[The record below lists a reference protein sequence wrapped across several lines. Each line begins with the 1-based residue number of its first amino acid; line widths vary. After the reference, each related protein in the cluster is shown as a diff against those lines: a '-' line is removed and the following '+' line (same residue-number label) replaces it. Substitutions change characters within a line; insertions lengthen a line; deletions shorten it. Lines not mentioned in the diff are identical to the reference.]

1 MEHQKNK
8 ICNNEVDYNR
18 NLYVYYSAILNLSFI
33 NPTLY
38 ISDIFDKIKK
48 SYIENNYI
56 QFNKVISVGSKS
68 SLPYKSSKTRGFTIR
83 GFCCPNSP
91 LSKR

>member
-48 SYIENNYI
+48 II
-56 QFNKVISVGSKS
+56 H
-68 SLPYKSSKTRGFTIR
+68 
-83 GFCCPNSP
+83 
-91 LSKR
+91 